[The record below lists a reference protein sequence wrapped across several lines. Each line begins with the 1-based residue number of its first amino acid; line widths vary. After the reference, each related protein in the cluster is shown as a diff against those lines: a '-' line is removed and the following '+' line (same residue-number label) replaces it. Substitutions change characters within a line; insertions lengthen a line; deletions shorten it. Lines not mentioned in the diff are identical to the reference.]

1 MEKFFFHLFLSF
13 VKKNS
18 LLSEDEDD
26 RFSTQLFRAVLRG
39 SLLLDPTH
47 CPGGDMG
54 VHLMGCLSFPCTL
67 RRSLE
72 NEETRLSENTG
83 AMTCHT

>member
-1 MEKFFFHLFLSF
+1 
-13 VKKNS
+13 
-18 LLSEDEDD
+18 
-26 RFSTQLFRAVLRG
+26 
-39 SLLLDPTH
+39 
-47 CPGGDMG
+47 MG

-72 NEETRLSENTG
+72 NEVTRRLSENTG